1 MKKYSRILA
10 VCLALSLLA
19 ACGAPAPAGT
29 DGPAGSETPAAASP
43 GTSASPS
50 APASQT
56 PQGVTQPVGTPESL
70 PAEVTEPVDY
80 GPEVVDLSRLEGI
93 NYLACQGE
101 SCWFTTGN
109 VKRECKLWR
118 YDAGSGSLT
127 GASMPYVSLPD
138 GTKPGDSCVQRL
150 MAVEGGVIARLDLM
164 GPEGIERACV
174 LLDGSG
180 RALQC
185 FYLSSLLDEGESFV
199 NVPTTLALEDGRL
212 YIVSDETGIVE
223 LSPDFKVVHRE
234 AIPEGLGA
242 VRSAE
247 LTESGL
253 RLAFYSLDGEYYDVD
268 IGSFEFRPVDV
279 AESGGRDYPFVE
291 LGIGPEGYGGDGK
304 LADGRV
310 VVLRT
315 DGYERTGCLYI
326 ADPARLESDTRTVL
340 TLAGLGLDRS
350 PTLLEAA
357 AEFNRTH
364 QTCRIVPHDYL
375 GAEEAEASYAPA
387 YAELLEDVCAGR
399 APDILDTRNLPTEE
413 LAARG
418 LLADLWPLIDAAG
431 ARGGLYTPFLE
442 ALSAGAGGLY
452 ELPVSMTLCTLAGS
466 KSDLGEGPE
475 LDYAGLAELVSNSRR
490 GSSAFGPD
498 ATRGEVLSFF
508 GGLNSFV
515 DWQKAESSFDGGV
528 FAQLLKLS
536 SLFPKSA
543 EDAYGGWGEPRQR
556 LYMIKAYDASGLA
569 GLVDE
574 FGDELALRGLPGT
587 GGRAWYLSC
596 GGWAVT
602 EACADK
608 AGAWDFLSLLVSE
621 DSYENMGS
629 LPVNRA
635 ALEAR
640 LKDAEGRNAEAA
652 QLMRELLE
660 EADCCTR
667 GYITDSWGLARLAE
681 EPLELCYSGAID
693 AEGAAQLLQSR
704 AADYLGG
711 LN

>member
-43 GTSASPS
+43 GASPS
-50 APASQT
+50 AS
-56 PQGVTQPVGTPESL
+56 QGVTEPVGTPESL

-80 GPEVVDLSRLEGI
+80 GPEIVDLSRFEGI

-109 VKRECKLWR
+109 VKRECKLWC
-118 YDAGSGSLT
+118 YDAGSGSIT
-127 GASMPYVSLPD
+127 GAAMPYVSLPD
-138 GTKPGDSCVQRL
+138 GTKPSDCSVQRL
-150 MAVEGGVIARLDLM
+150 MAVEGGVIAQLSLS
-164 GPEGIERACV
+164 GPEGQERAYV

-180 RALQC
+180 RALHC
-185 FYLSSLLDEGESFV
+185 FYASSLLDEGEYFV
-199 NVPTTLALEDGRL
+199 NVPTALATEDGRL

-223 LSPDFKVVHRE
+223 LSPEFEIARRE
-234 AIPEGLGA
+234 DIPESLGA
-242 VRSAE
+242 IRSAE
-247 LTESGL
+247 LTEDGL
-253 RLAFYSLDGEYYDVD
+253 RLAFYSIDGEYYDVD
-268 IGSFEFRPVDV
+268 LDTFEFTPVDL
-279 AESGGRDYPFVE
+279 AESAGRDFPLVE
-291 LGIGPEGYGGDGK
+291 LGIGLDGYGGEGT

-326 ADPARLESDTRTVL
+326 ADPAQLEKDTRTRL
-340 TLAGLGLDRS
+340 TLVGLDLDSS

-357 AEFNRTH
+357 ADFNRTS

-375 GAEEAEASYAPA
+375 RADEAEASHTLA
-387 YAELLEDVCAGR
+387 YAELLEDVCAGQV
-399 APDILDTRNLPTEE
+399 PDILSTWNLPTEE

-431 ARGGLYTPFLE
+431 ARGELYTPFLE
-442 ALSAGAGGLY
+442 ALSESSGGLY
-452 ELPVSMTLCTLAGS
+452 ELPGSMTLCALAGS
-466 KSDLGEGPE
+466 KSDLGEGRE
-475 LDYAGLAELVSNSRR
+475 LDFESLYEAVSNSRG
-490 GSSAFGPD
+490 GSAAFGPD
-498 ATRGEVLSFF
+498 ATRGELLSYF

-515 DWQKAESSFDGGV
+515 DWEKGECSFDGGS
-528 FAQLLKLS
+528 FASLLRLT

-543 EDAYGGWGEPRQR
+543 EDAFGGWGEPRQR
-556 LYMIKAYDASGLA
+556 FYMIKAYDATSLV

-574 FGDELALRGLPGT
+574 FGDELALQGLPGT
-587 GGRAWYLSC
+587 GDRAWYLSC
-596 GGWAVT
+596 GGWAVS
-602 EACADK
+602 EACPDK
-608 AGAWDFLSLLVSE
+608 SGAWDFLSLLVSE
-621 DSYENMGS
+621 DSYGDMSS

-635 ALEAR
+635 ALEER
-640 LKDAEGRNAEAA
+640 LKAAEGQNADAA
-652 QLMRELLE
+652 QLLRELLE
-660 EADCCTR
+660 ETDGCTR
-667 GYITDSWGLARLAE
+667 GYITDSWELARLAE